1 MTDQELQ
8 YYRQLLLQ
16 LSELLS
22 EEIADLQ
29 RSAAPVTLDQQA
41 VGRVSRGDALQQQN
55 MALANLEQCQQR
67 LQQVVH
73 ARQKFNDNEHD
84 SENGSEFEYGYCEDC
99 DDLIPPARLKARPDS
114 RYCIKCQAQQEQE

>member
-1 MTDQELQ
+1 MRDQELQ
-8 YYRQLLLQ
+8 HYQQLLKI
-16 LSELLS
+16 LSELLN

-73 ARQKFNDNEHD
+73 AQQKFNDSEYD
-84 SENGSEFEYGYCEDC
+84 SENSSEFEYGYCEDC
-99 DDLIPPARLKARPDS
+99 DDLISPARLEARPDS
-114 RYCIKCQAQQEQE
+114 RYCIQCQAQQEQI

>member
-1 MTDQELQ
+1 MRDQELQ
-8 YYRQLLLQ
+8 HYQQLLIK
-16 LSELLS
+16 LSELLN
-22 EEIADLQ
+22 EEITDLQ

-73 ARQKFNDNEHD
+73 AQQKFNV
-84 SENGSEFEYGYCEDC
+84 SEFEYGYCEDC
-99 DDLIPPARLKARPDS
+99 DDLIPPARLEARPDS
-114 RYCIKCQAQQEQE
+114 RYCIKCQAQQEQV